1 MFCFLRDLC
10 VLRGSNGLIIK
21 IMKEFKFL
29 LAVWK
34 ANLQSVMEY
43 RMAFLLQVFGMMV
56 NNAIYFLIWVI
67 YFDRFKEVRGWGLN
81 DMFVTYGIIASGF
94 GLVSLLFGNVF
105 NLGEVI
111 AKGRLDYYLSMPR
124 PVLLHTVASRSI
136 ASGLGDFTYGFV
148 SYALSGQYSWDG
160 LGRFLVGTLCASAIF
175 AAFMILVQSL
185 AFWIGNTSYLSSM
198 ALNAIITFAIY
209 PITLFDN
216 TAKLVLFT
224 LIPAALMGALPAEF
238 VHAFDWS
245 TLAQIFFGSFVFLA
259 LAVAVFRLG
268 LRRYESGSG
277 IQVEV

>member
-1 MFCFLRDLC
+1 
-10 VLRGSNGLIIK
+10 
-21 IMKEFKFL
+21 MKELKFL

-43 RMAFLLQVFGMMV
+43 RIAFLLQVFGMMI

-67 YFDRFKEVRGWGLN
+67 YFDRFKEVRGWGIN

-111 AKGRLDYYLSMPR
+111 AKGRLDYYLSLPR

-148 SYALSGQYSWDG
+148 SYALSGQYSLSG
-160 LGRFLVGTLCASAIF
+160 LGRFLVGTLCAAAIF

-185 AFWIGNTSYLSSM
+185 AFWIGNSSYLSSM

-216 TAKLVLFT
+216 TAKLILFT
-224 LIPAALMGALPAEF
+224 LIPAALMGALPAQF
-238 VHAFDWS
+238 VHSFTWG
-245 TLAQIFFGSFVFLA
+245 TLAEIFLGSLIFLGM
-259 LAVAVFRLG
+259 AVAVFGLG

>member
-1 MFCFLRDLC
+1 MR
-10 VLRGSNGLIIK
+10 
-21 IMKEFKFL
+21 EFKFL

-34 ANLQSVMEY
+34 ANLQSIMEY
-43 RMAFLLQVFGMMV
+43 RVAFVLQVLGMMV

-67 YFDRFKEVRGWGLN
+67 YFDRFNEIRGWGLN

-94 GLVSLLFGNVF
+94 GIISLLFGNVF

-111 AKGRLDYYLSMPR
+111 TKGRLDYYLSLPR
-124 PVLLHTVASRSI
+124 PVLLHTIASRSI

-148 SYALSGQYSWDG
+148 SYALSGQYTWGG
-160 LGRFLVGTLCASAIF
+160 LARFLIGTLTAATVF

-185 AFWIGNTSYLSSM
+185 AFWLGNTTYLS
-198 ALNAIITFAIY
+198 ALAVNAMLTFAIY

-216 TAKLVLFT
+216 MAKLVLFT
-224 LIPAALMGALPAEF
+224 AIPAALMGALPAEF
-238 VHAFDWS
+238 VHSFTWE
-245 TLAQIFFGSFVFLA
+245 TLLEILLGAVIFLV

>member
-1 MFCFLRDLC
+1 MREL
-10 VLRGSNGLIIK
+10 
-21 IMKEFKFL
+21 KFL

-43 RMAFLLQVFGMMV
+43 RVAFLLQVFGMMI

-67 YFDRFKEVRGWGLN
+67 YFDRFKEVRGWGIN

-148 SYALSGQYSWDG
+148 SYALSGRFTWDG
-160 LGRFLVGTLCASAIF
+160 LGRFLVGTLCAAAIF

-216 TAKLVLFT
+216 TAKLILFT
-224 LIPAALMGALPAEF
+224 LIPAALMGALPAQF
-238 VHAFDWS
+238 VHTFAWG
-245 TLAQIFFGSFVFLA
+245 TLAEIFLGSSIFLG
-259 LAVAVFRLG
+259 LAVAVFQLG
-268 LRRYESGSG
+268 MKRYESGSG

>member
-1 MFCFLRDLC
+1 MEANL
-10 VLRGSNGLIIK
+10 
-21 IMKEFKFL
+21 KELKFL

-43 RMAFLLQVFGMMV
+43 RVAFLLQAFGMMI
-56 NNAIYFLIWVI
+56 NNAIYFLIWMI

-94 GLVSLLFGNVF
+94 GLVALLFGNTF
-105 NLGEVI
+105 NLGDVI
-111 AKGRLDYYLSMPR
+111 TKGRLDYYLSMPR

-136 ASGLGDFTYGFV
+136 ASGMGDFTYGFV
-148 SYALSGQYSWDG
+148 SYALSGRYTLDG
-160 LGRFLVGTLCASAIF
+160 LGRFIVGVLCAAAIF
-175 AAFMILVQSL
+175 AAFMILIQSL

-198 ALNAIITFAIY
+198 AVNAILAFAIY

-216 TAKLVLFT
+216 TAKLILLT
-224 LIPAALMGALPAEF
+224 LIPAALMGALPAQF
-238 VHAFDWS
+238 VHTFSWV
-245 TLAQIFFGSFVFLA
+245 TLAEIFLGAAIFLG

>member
-1 MFCFLRDLC
+1 MREL
-10 VLRGSNGLIIK
+10 
-21 IMKEFKFL
+21 KFL

-43 RMAFLLQVFGMMV
+43 RVAFLLQVFGMMI

-67 YFDRFKEVRGWGLN
+67 YFDRFKEVRGWGIN
-81 DMFVTYGIIASGF
+81 DMFITYGIIASGF

-136 ASGLGDFTYGFV
+136 ASGLGDFTYGFI
-148 SYALSGQYSWDG
+148 SYALSGQFTLNG
-160 LGRFLVGTLCASAIF
+160 LGRFLIGTLCAAAIF

-185 AFWIGNTSYLSSM
+185 AFWIGNSSYLSAM

-209 PITLFDN
+209 PITLFDSM
-216 TAKLVLFT
+216 AKLILFT
-224 LIPAALMGALPAEF
+224 LIPAALMGALPAQF
-238 VHAFDWS
+238 VRTFTWG
-245 TLAQIFFGSFVFLA
+245 TLTEIFLGSLVFLV
-259 LAVAVFRLG
+259 LAGAVFHLG

>member
-1 MFCFLRDLC
+1 MREL
-10 VLRGSNGLIIK
+10 
-21 IMKEFKFL
+21 KFL

-43 RMAFLLQVFGMMV
+43 RVAFLLQVFGMMI

-67 YFDRFKEVRGWGLN
+67 YFDRFKEVRGWGIN
-81 DMFVTYGIIASGF
+81 DMFVTYGLIASGF

-136 ASGLGDFTYGFV
+136 ASGLGDFSYGFV
-148 SYALSGQYSWDG
+148 SYALSGQYTFSG
-160 LGRFLVGTLCASAIF
+160 LGRFVIGTLCAAAIF
-175 AAFMILVQSL
+175 AAFLILVQSL
-185 AFWIGNTSYLSSM
+185 AFWIGNSSYLSAM
-198 ALNAIITFAIY
+198 AINAIITFAIY

-216 TAKLVLFT
+216 TAKLILFT
-224 LIPAALMGALPAEF
+224 LVPAALMGALPAQF
-238 VHAFDWS
+238 VHTFSWA
-245 TLAQIFFGSFVFLA
+245 TLTEIFLGSLVFLI

>member
-1 MFCFLRDLC
+1 MRE
-10 VLRGSNGLIIK
+10 I
-21 IMKEFKFL
+21 KFL

-43 RMAFLLQVFGMMV
+43 RVAFLLQVFGMIV
-56 NNAIYFLIWVI
+56 NNGIYFLIWVI

-111 AKGRLDYYLSMPR
+111 ARGRLDYYLSLPR
-124 PVLLHTVASRSI
+124 PVLLHTIASRSI
-136 ASGLGDFTYGFV
+136 ASGLGDFSYGFV
-148 SYALSGQYSWDG
+148 SYALSGQFSWDG
-160 LGRFLVGTLCASAIF
+160 LGRFMVGTLCAAAIF

-185 AFWIGNTSYLSSM
+185 AFWIGTSSYISAM
-198 ALNAIITFAIY
+198 ALNAILTFAIY
-209 PITLFDN
+209 PITLFDS
-216 TAKLVLFT
+216 TAKLILFT

-238 VHAFDWS
+238 VQTFNWG
-245 TLAQIFFGSFVFLA
+245 TLTEIFLGALGFLG

>member
-1 MFCFLRDLC
+1 M
-10 VLRGSNGLIIK
+10 I
-21 IMKEFKFL
+21 
-29 LAVWK
+29 
-34 ANLQSVMEY
+34 
-43 RMAFLLQVFGMMV
+43 

-67 YFDRFKEVRGWGLN
+67 YFDRFKEVRGWGIN

-136 ASGLGDFTYGFV
+136 ASGLGDFTYGFI
-148 SYALSGQYSWDG
+148 SYALSGQFTLDG
-160 LGRFLVGTLCASAIF
+160 LGRFLVGTLCAAAIF

-185 AFWIGNTSYLSSM
+185 AFWIGNSSYLSSM

-209 PITLFDN
+209 PITMFDT
-216 TAKLVLFT
+216 TAKLILFT
-224 LIPAALMGALPAEF
+224 LIPAALMGALPAQF
-238 VHAFDWS
+238 VHTFALS
-245 TLAQIFFGSFVFLA
+245 TLAEILLGSLAFLG
-259 LAVAVFRLG
+259 LAGAVFHLG

>member
-1 MFCFLRDLC
+1 MREL
-10 VLRGSNGLIIK
+10 
-21 IMKEFKFL
+21 KFL

-43 RMAFLLQVFGMMV
+43 RVAFLLQVFGMMV

-105 NLGEVI
+105 NLGDVI

-136 ASGLGDFTYGFV
+136 ASGLGDFSYGFV
-148 SYALSGQYSWDG
+148 SYAISGQYTWSG
-160 LGRFLVGTLCASAIF
+160 LGRFLIGMLCAGAIF

-185 AFWIGNTSYLSSM
+185 AFWMGSSSYLSAM

-216 TAKLVLFT
+216 TTKLILFT
-224 LIPAALMGALPAEF
+224 LIPAALMGALPAQF
-238 VHAFDWS
+238 VHSFTWG
-245 TLAQIFFGSFVFLA
+245 TLTEIFLGSLVFLG
-259 LAVAVFRLG
+259 LAVGVFRLG